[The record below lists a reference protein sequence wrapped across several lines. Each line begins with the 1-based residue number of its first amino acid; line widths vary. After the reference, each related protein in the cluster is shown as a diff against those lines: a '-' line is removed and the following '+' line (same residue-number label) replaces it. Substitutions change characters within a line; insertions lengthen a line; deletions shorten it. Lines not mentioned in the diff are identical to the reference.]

1 MVFFVGLLP
10 KKYNLEGKCSKRIKS
25 VNFEISLYTIPKFF
39 FYGRLELKIFFFKEK
54 GGLVLLFI
62 WKEGRSFFKI
72 KILFRYGIFVV
83 LFLKQ
88 TVFSMISLRFFYLNL
103 VFWLKIV
110 NKLLF
115 LHLMKMLLFRS
126 KIDKMSSLKH
136 FFFTWKL
143 RHPKMRFAV
152 FLMKMV

>member
-1 MVFFVGLLP
+1 M
-10 KKYNLEGKCSKRIKS
+10 
-25 VNFEISLYTIPKFF
+25 
-39 FYGRLELKIFFFKEK
+39 EK
-54 GGLVLLFI
+54 VGLVLLVI
-62 WKEGRSFFKI
+62 GKEGRSFFKI

-115 LHLMKMLLFRS
+115 LHLMKMLLF
-126 KIDKMSSLKH
+126 
-136 FFFTWKL
+136 
-143 RHPKMRFAV
+143 
-152 FLMKMV
+152 

>member
-1 MVFFVGLLP
+1 VIG
-10 KKYNLEGKCSKRIKS
+10 
-25 VNFEISLYTIPKFF
+25 
-39 FYGRLELKIFFFKEK
+39 
-54 GGLVLLFI
+54 
-62 WKEGRSFFKI
+62 KEGRSFFKI

-103 VFWLKIV
+103 VFRLKIV

-136 FFFTWKL
+136 FFFT
-143 RHPKMRFAV
+143 
-152 FLMKMV
+152 